1 MKVRNIIM
9 FMIVFL
15 MSTFMN
21 VSTIHADSGS
31 RKGSIQIVYKG
42 RNELNKEVNLSNA
55 KFSIYQIQYKKN
67 DTLMWQDSFKDS
79 HVSLV
84 DTSAESREKQ
94 AKQLYEYAQKKGISC
109 LTQETNTLGRTTFS
123 NLTQGIHL
131 IAQEGYVE
139 SGKSQFESAPFLV
152 EIPSLVDGSVDYNVT
167 IEPKAEWVK
176 PVKPTPSKPHK
187 PHVKTGDDTNI
198 SGWVIAAIES
208 LCIMI
213 LLCKNKA
220 DSL

>member
-1 MKVRNIIM
+1 MKIRNIIVI
-9 FMIVFL
+9 MIVFL

-42 RNELNKEVNLSNA
+42 RNELNQEVNLSDS
-55 KFSIYQIQYKKN
+55 KFSIYQVQYMSN
-67 DTLMWQDSFKDS
+67 DTLTWKDNFKDS
-79 HVSLV
+79 HISLV
-84 DTSAESREKQ
+84 DTSAEAREKQ
-94 AKQLYEYAQKKGISC
+94 ARQLYKYAQQKDISC
-109 LTQETNTLGRTTFS
+109 LTQETNTLGRMSFS
-123 NLTQGIHL
+123 NLDQGIYL
-131 IAQEGYVE
+131 IVQKGYVE

-152 EIPSLVDGSVDYNVT
+152 SIPSLVDGSVEYSVK

-176 PVKPTPSKPHK
+176 PEQPIPSKLNK
-187 PHVKTGDDTNI
+187 PHIKTGDDTNI
-198 SGWVIAAIES
+198 SVWVIAAIES

-213 LLCKNKA
+213 LLYKNKA